1 MSIKLTSIKK
11 HFIIRYREKLS
22 IRERRIKKMRL
33 KEGKDNCTYIVESID
48 MELNLERRLEALG
61 LTQGSR
67 ITILNNDKKGAIT
80 VRFRGTRFA
89 LGKRI
94 ADHIMVG
101 ENMA

>member
-1 MSIKLTSIKK
+1 
-11 HFIIRYREKLS
+11 
-22 IRERRIKKMRL
+22 MRL

-48 MELNLERRLEALG
+48 MELNLERRLEARG

>member
-1 MSIKLTSIKK
+1 
-11 HFIIRYREKLS
+11 
-22 IRERRIKKMRL
+22 MRL

-94 ADHIMVG
+94 AEHIMVG